1 MPRHRATPSCAV
13 SAPSGVAVSKIEVR
27 LLQSAHP
34 GPLIGPHSCRSTLID
49 AQWILPGGTTRVSA
63 NRKGQTMTAQDN
75 WRWCNKCQVL
85 AFAGFPSLGACAAG
99 GSHEHSGSGDYVLI
113 QDVPVGGN
121 EQDNWRWCN
130 KCQALAFAGNPSPG
144 PCADGGSHDHSGS
157 GDYVLSFE

>member
-1 MPRHRATPSCAV
+1 MGHDSSEYSPSRAV
-13 SAPSGVAVSKIEVR
+13 G
-27 LLQSAHP
+27 QGF
-34 GPLIGPHSCRSTLID
+34 GPLSGPHSCRSALID
-49 AQWILPGGTTRVSA
+49 AQWNLPGGTTRVSA
-63 NRKGQTMTAQDN
+63 NRRGQTMTAQDN

-85 AFAGFPSLGACAAG
+85 AYAGFPSLGACAAG
-99 GSHEHSGSGDYVLI
+99 GSHDHSGSGDYVLI